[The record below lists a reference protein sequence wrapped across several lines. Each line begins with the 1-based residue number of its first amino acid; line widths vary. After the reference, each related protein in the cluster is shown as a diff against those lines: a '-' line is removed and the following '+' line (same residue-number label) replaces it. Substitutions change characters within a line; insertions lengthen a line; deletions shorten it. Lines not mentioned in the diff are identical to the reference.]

1 MAPPIRRR
9 IMAFYCTAFV
19 AFSIYVYTG
28 GTHLPNAP
36 PLSAKVQEGLR
47 LFQAKNC
54 VACHQFYGLGGY
66 MGPDL
71 TNVASAPD
79 KGAPHIRAML
89 KYGTTR
95 MPNFGFSET
104 QIDALVAFLKF
115 VDASGRYPPA
125 QPKIKWYGT
134 VDYTAARSAK

>member
-9 IMAFYCTAFV
+9 ILALFCTAFA
-19 AFSIYVYTG
+19 AFSLYVYTG
-28 GTHLPNAP
+28 GTHLANTP
-36 PLSAKVQEGLR
+36 PLSAKVQAGLG

-71 TNVASAPD
+71 TNVVSAPD
-79 KGAPHIRAML
+79 KGVPYIRAML
-89 KYGTTR
+89 KHGTTR
-95 MPNFGFSET
+95 MPDFGLT
-104 QIDALVAFLKF
+104 DGQIDALVAFLRF

-125 QPKIKWYGT
+125 QPRLLWYGT
-134 VDYTAARSAK
+134 VDYAAGRTGQ